1 MRLASIDIGTN
12 TVKLTLVERDDAGR
26 FAPLVDISCTTRL
39 GEGLLANHLRET
51 AIRRTLDALR
61 EYLEICRAHGAAQI
75 AAVGTAALRSAANR
89 DEFLARARELGVE
102 VEVISGEEEARL
114 SFLAVRRDPRWRS
127 AERLLV
133 VDIGGGSTEVIISD
147 SRGLGMGERVS
158 LPLGAVRLTEMALH
172 SDPPS
177 IRQMETANRAA
188 EAALQ
193 DLNLPA
199 ANYAAVGVGGTF
211 VNMAAVHLRLAEHDP
226 ERLHGT
232 LLMLADVEAQV
243 ALYAERTVEER
254 KRIVGLEPSRADIIL
269 AGAIILCQALCKMR
283 LEAIAVSC
291 RGLRWGLLY
300 DRFG

>member
-1 MRLASIDIGTN
+1 MRFASIDIGTN
-12 TVKLTLVERDDAGR
+12 TVKLTLVERDGEGR
-26 FAPLVDISCTTRL
+26 FVPLVDTSRTTRL
-39 GEGLLANHLRET
+39 GEGLLANRLRET
-51 AIRRTLDALR
+51 AIRRTLDTLR
-61 EYLEICRAHGAAQI
+61 EYLTLCQAHGVERI
-75 AAVGTAALRSAANR
+75 AAVGTAALRNAANR
-89 DEFLARARELGVE
+89 DEFLKRARELGAE

-114 SFLAVRRDPRWRS
+114 SFLAVRRDPHWRN

-133 VDIGGGSTEVIISD
+133 VDIGGGSTEIIVSD
-147 SRGLGMGERVS
+147 SRGRGVGERVS

-172 SDPPS
+172 SDPPT

-188 EAALQ
+188 QAALQ
-193 DLNLPA
+193 DLHLPA
-199 ANYAAVGVGGTF
+199 TNYAAVGVGGTF

-232 LLMLADVEAQV
+232 LLTLADVEAQV

-254 KRIVGLEPSRADIIL
+254 KRIVGLDPSRADIIL
-269 AGAIILCQALCKMR
+269 GGAIVLCQALCTMR

-291 RGLRWGLLY
+291 RGLRWGVLY